1 MSNVVAIFDPSS
13 GSANLGD
20 QIIVESCVKEI
31 SRIAPET
38 FFFMVSLHQP
48 LTKKIRARIAQSDLA
63 VVAGSN
69 MLNTRFNH
77 QASLTRWR
85 FGLRDSLDVNDVIL
99 MGVGWNRAT
108 DWINPVGSYILR
120 RGLSPRSLHSVRD
133 QLTLEKASRI
143 GIGSVLNTSCPT
155 LWQIGRQGDSPVEPK
170 PIGKTAVATL
180 TFNERAPQQDKYMLE
195 FLAKRFGKVYFWP
208 QGIGDLEYFQ
218 SLNPLGIFEALPGT
232 LEAYDALLEER
243 GEIVYVGTRL
253 HGGIRALQKRR
264 LALIVSV
271 DHRAPG
277 IAQSAGISTLSRSD
291 IERLPELME
300 QLTYPDVT
308 LPEEGVLQWQEGIR
322 HRLSQRMG
330 V

>member
-1 MSNVVAIFDPSS
+1 MSNVVTIFDPSP

-20 QIIVESCVKEI
+20 QIIVESCVREI

-48 LTKKIRARIAQSDLA
+48 ITKKIRARIAQSDLT

-77 QASLTRWR
+77 QPSLTRWR
-85 FGLRDSLDVNDVIL
+85 FSLRDSLDINEIIL

-120 RGLSPRSLHSVRD
+120 RGLSARSLHSVRD

-143 GIGSVLNTSCPT
+143 GIGNVLNTSCPT
-155 LWQIGRQGDSPVEPK
+155 LWRIGRQADSPVVPK
-170 PIGKTAVATL
+170 SIGKAAVAAL
-180 TFNERAPQQDKYMLE
+180 TFNERAPQQDRYMLE
-195 FLAKRFGKVYFWP
+195 FLAKRFVKVFFWP
-208 QGIGDLEYFQ
+208 QGIGDLKYFQ
-218 SLNPLGIFEALPGT
+218 SLNPTGDFEVLPGT
-232 LEAYDALLEER
+232 LAAYDALLEES

-253 HGGIRALQKRR
+253 HGGVRALQKRR
-264 LALIVSV
+264 LALVISV

-277 IAQSAGISTLSRSD
+277 IARSAGISTLSRND
-291 IERLPELME
+291 IESLPKAME
-300 QLTYPDVT
+300 QLKYPEIT
-308 LPEEGVLQWQEGIR
+308 LPEESIWQWQEGIR
-322 HRLSQRMG
+322 HRLSKRMG
-330 V
+330 I